1 MDTLT
6 ILLVI
11 VGLAAFAGLVYL
23 AGYELGQAD
32 GVTTERESANRRI
45 NGVLDSINT
54 RRPKAA
60 KNRRKAQR
68 KAVRA

>member
-6 ILLVI
+6 IILVT
-11 VGLAAFAGLVYL
+11 VGLAAFAGLVWL
-23 AGYELGQAD
+23 AGYQLGLST
-32 GVTTERESANRRI
+32 GETEGIINANRRI
-45 NGVLDSINT
+45 NGVLESINS